1 MASKYHSKRVITS
14 DGVFDSKR
22 EYRRWCELKQKEQDG
37 KIENLQRQVRIELIP
52 AIYAPD
58 IIGKRGGKIKGKL
71 IERKVSYV
79 ADFRYWDC
87 GVNDYIYEDVKGV
100 RTKEYILKRKLLLW
114 RYGIRIRET

>member
-37 KIENLQRQVRIELIP
+37 EIENLQRQVRIELIP

-58 IIGKRGGKIKGKL
+58 IIGKRGGRKKGAL
-71 IERKVSYV
+71 LERKATYV
-79 ADFRYWDC
+79 ADFVYMEN
-87 GVNDYIYEDVKGV
+87 GEKVVEDVKGL
-100 RTKEYILKRKLLLW
+100 RTKDYILKRKLLLW
-114 RYGIRIRET
+114 RYGIQIRET